1 MSKNPK
7 PKVSPDL
14 GRRIGIILR
23 AYRLHLGWTQ
33 EELARRAEVSQ
44 SAVSHM
50 EKGKRSQLHA
60 LERMSVALGKSLSE
74 TIQRAE
80 NVMEPKAVKRELK
93 RRIKAR
99 KGKALEKV

>member
-1 MSKNPK
+1 MTKNPK
-7 PKVSPDL
+7 PKASPDL

-33 EELARRAEVSQ
+33 AELAKKAEVSQ

-50 EKGKRSQLHA
+50 EKGKRSQLRA

-74 TIQRAE
+74 TVRRAE

-93 RRIKAR
+93 KRIKAR
-99 KGKALEKV
+99 KKKALQEA

>member
-1 MSKNPK
+1 MAKDSRPR
-7 PKVSPDL
+7 VLPDL

-33 EELARRAEVSQ
+33 AELAKRAEMSQ
-44 SAVSHM
+44 GAVSHM

-93 RRIKAR
+93 KRIKAR
-99 KGKALEKV
+99 KGKVLQEA

>member
-1 MSKNPK
+1 MTKDSKPR
-7 PKVSPDL
+7 VYPDL

-33 EELARRAEVSQ
+33 QVLARKAKVSQ

-50 EKGKRSQLHA
+50 EKGKRSQLLA

-93 RRIKAR
+93 KRIKAR
-99 KGKALEKV
+99 KGKALQKA